1 MKPER
6 FTNSKIKF
14 KIMSITKTEKK
25 FDAVKMA
32 REIKDKLDAKLSK
45 MTKEEIVAYF
55 KEQRT
60 KVNRVRP
67 SA

>member
-1 MKPER
+1 MK
-6 FTNSKIKF
+6 TKI
-14 KIMSITKTEKK
+14 EKD
-25 FDAVKMA
+25 FDAVKFA
-32 REIKDKLDAKLSK
+32 RKIKDKLDLKFSK

-60 KVNRVRP
+60 KKNRVRP

>member
-1 MKPER
+1 ME
-6 FTNSKIKF
+6 TKI
-14 KIMSITKTEKK
+14 EKK

-55 KEQRT
+55 EEQRT
-60 KVNRVRP
+60 KANRVKP

>member
-1 MKPER
+1 
-6 FTNSKIKF
+6 
-14 KIMSITKTEKK
+14 MSITKTEKK

-55 KEQRT
+55 KERRT